1 MSQQYGIEVPGA
13 GRATGAEHEAEQP
26 PARYLVLID
35 NAATGARI
43 ARLFLASRAEVAEFD
58 AAAPEVLSMI
68 DSLAAT
74 HSAAQPVRDDALAG
88 HSPIERAAADVYELG
103 F

>member
-1 MSQQYGIEVPGA
+1 MSQQYGIEVPGEGHA
-13 GRATGAEHEAEQP
+13 AQGDREPEQP

-43 ARLFLASRAEVAEFD
+43 ARLFLESREEVAEFD

-68 DSLAAT
+68 DGLAAT
-74 HSAAQPVRDDALAG
+74 HSAMQLSWDEALAG
-88 HSPIERAAADVYELG
+88 HSPLERAAADVYELG
-103 F
+103 L

>member
-1 MSQQYGIEVPGA
+1 MSQQYGIQVPGG
-13 GRATGAEHEAEQP
+13 GRAAKHEPAQP

-43 ARLFLASRAEVAEFD
+43 ARLFLESRKEVAEFD

-68 DSLAAT
+68 DGLAAT
-74 HSAAQPVRDDALAG
+74 HSAMQHAWDEALAG
-88 HSPIERAAADVYELG
+88 HNPLERAAADVYELG
-103 F
+103 L